1 VVGDLKRLAGQVRS
15 KLPPAES
22 FLLTSDG
29 GNLAAAVSVQSA
41 MNKLLWLIF
50 LAATPVS
57 AQSRLVFA
65 WKTNPANA
73 GTWPACSTLVVKMC
87 RIGYTLTDV
96 TATSAPVIISS
107 TITEDAL
114 TYTLSPL
121 PSAGLHLYNL
131 TIDAKGSSGV
141 VVHSAPAR
149 VKVEVPVPGSH
160 ARLADSGRDQN
171 RTQGASIPAIALVMA
186 GGAP

>member
-1 VVGDLKRLAGQVRS
+1 MS
-15 KLPPAES
+15 KL
-22 FLLTSDG
+22 F
-29 GNLAAAVSVQSA
+29 
-41 MNKLLWLIF
+41 WLIF
-50 LAATPVS
+50 LVTTPVW

-65 WKTNPANA
+65 WKTNPANLRS
-73 GTWPACSTLVVKMC
+73 WPACSRLVVKMC

-107 TITEDAL
+107 TIAEDAL